1 MKKTPARSNIG
12 NDNRDD
18 TLAQHGF
25 KKTKQRL
32 DILAAFSLTHTPLS
46 AEDIFQSRKKL
57 GLDLATVYRTIV
69 SFEKAG
75 ILRKVD
81 IRKKSQFYELAHDH
95 HHHMTCT
102 DCGFIED
109 FDACNIEPAT
119 EKALRKSSFKRI
131 DSHSI
136 ELFGICKSCSKS

>member
-57 GLDLATVYRTIV
+57 GPLFHLKKPASCAKSIFARNPSSMSSPMTI
-69 SFEKAG
+69 
-75 ILRKVD
+75 
-81 IRKKSQFYELAHDH
+81 
-95 HHHMTCT
+95 TT
-102 DCGFIED
+102 
-109 FDACNIEPAT
+109 T
-119 EKALRKSSFKRI
+119 
-131 DSHSI
+131 
-136 ELFGICKSCSKS
+136 